1 MKHSSHKQL
10 TPMTRRSALVATAA
24 AAATVAAPHLVFA
37 QATKLRIGSVFADSY
52 GEPFFANAA
61 GAFAKAGFDLEVNN
75 LANSGAT
82 AAALGGGSLDLGA
95 GDLISGVNAI
105 IKGVPNLLI
114 AGLGMYDSKEVAI
127 ILAVSKDGPIRQPK
141 DLAGKTI
148 GIPTLVGL
156 TTASLKTW
164 LPLNGV
170 DVSTVKLVEIS
181 QAATVPG
188 LQRGIIDCGLL
199 GEPFITP
206 NRDLVRDVGHP
217 LDSIAKEFA
226 QSVWYASKAWVDADP
241 PRARRALN
249 AIYETAKWCNS
260 HRDETFAILVNEAHF
275 DGEKLKGMV
284 RCPFATTQLTPA
296 QVQPVLTAG
305 YNAKIFDRLIDANT
319 LIAKI

>member
-1 MKHSSHKQL
+1 
-10 TPMTRRSALVATAA
+10 MTARSTFLGTLAA
-24 AAATVAAPHLVFA
+24 GAATVAVPRIALA

-61 GAFAKAGFDLEVNN
+61 GAFAKAGFELEVNN
-75 LANSGAT
+75 ISNSGAA
-82 AAALGGGSLDLGA
+82 AAALGGGSLDLAA

-105 IKGVPNLLI
+105 IKGLPILLV
-114 AGLGMYDSKEVAI
+114 AGLGMYDSREAGI
-127 ILAVSKDGPIRQPK
+127 ILAVAKDGPVHQAR

-156 TTASLKTW
+156 TTAALKNW
-164 LPLNGV
+164 LPQNGV
-170 DVSTVKLVEIS
+170 EVASVKLIEIS

-188 LQRGIIDCGLL
+188 LGRVIDCGLL
-199 GEPFITP
+199 GEPFVTP
-206 NRDLVRDVGHP
+206 NRELIRDLGHP
-217 LDSIAKEFA
+217 MDAVAKDFA
-226 QSVWYASKAWVDADP
+226 QSVWYASKTWVEADRE
-241 PRARRALN
+241 RARRALN

-260 HRDETFAILVNEAHF
+260 HHEETFAILVNEAHF

-284 RCPFATTQLTPA
+284 RTPFATTPLTAA

-305 YNAKIFDRLIDANT
+305 YNAKIFDHLIEANT